1 MANLKVFTSNGQ
13 RSVMAELL
21 PKFEQSTG
29 HRVEA
34 SFDPGQIMMRR
45 IASGETADVIL
56 LGSSALD
63 DLAREG
69 KIVAGSKRAFSRCGI
84 GVAVSKGLTKPDIG
98 TVDALKQ
105 AILAAPAVAYTV
117 EGASGIHF
125 AALIERL
132 GIAREVQAKALRQPG
147 GLVGELIAG
156 GTPGLA
162 IQQIPELMAV
172 PDIVFVGPL
181 PAELQKVSE
190 TSAAI
195 FADSAHPAA
204 ARALL
209 DFLFT
214 PEASAVVGRMGHE
227 VA

>member
-1 MANLKVFTSNGQ
+1 MANLKVLASNGQ
-13 RSVMAELL
+13 RSVMADLL

-34 SFDPGQIMMRR
+34 SYDPGQIMMRR
-45 IASGETADVIL
+45 IGSGETADVIL
-56 LGSSALD
+56 LGDSALA
-63 DLAREG
+63 DLATRG
-69 KIVAGSKRAFSRCGI
+69 KLVVGSKRAFSRCGI
-84 GVAVSKGLTKPDIG
+84 GVAVSAGLARPDIS
-98 TVDALKQ
+98 TVDAFKR
-105 AILAAPAVAYTV
+105 AILAAPAVAYTL

-132 GIAREVQAKALRQPG
+132 GIEREVQAKALRQPG

-172 PDIVFVGPL
+172 PGITYIGPL
-181 PAELQKVSE
+181 PAALQKVSE
-190 TSAAI
+190 TAAAI
-195 FADSAHPAA
+195 FASTAHPDA

-209 DFLFT
+209 EFLST
-214 PEASAVVGRMGHE
+214 PESRAVVGKMGHE
-227 VA
+227 PA

>member
-13 RSVMAELL
+13 RTVMAVLL
-21 PKFEQSTG
+21 PKFEKATG
-29 HRVEA
+29 HKVEA
-34 SFDPGQIMMRR
+34 SYDPGQIMMRR

-56 LGSSALD
+56 LGNSALD
-63 DLAREG
+63 DLAKQG
-69 KIVAGSKRAFSRCGI
+69 KVVVGSKRAFSRCGI
-84 GVAVSKGLTKPDIG
+84 GVAVSVGLAKPDIS
-98 TVDALKQ
+98 TVDALKR

-125 AALIERL
+125 AALIEQL
-132 GIAREVQAKALRQPG
+132 GIAREVHAKALRQPG

-172 PDIVFVGPL
+172 PGISYVGPL

-195 FADSAHPAA
+195 FASSAHPEA

-209 DFLFT
+209 DFLSS
-214 PEASAVVGRMGHE
+214 PESKAVVSTMGHE
-227 VA
+227 PA